1 MYLYDTHFVVL
12 DGCSALDLLFMIYII
27 AARATISRPKVET
40 PSLGFYIR
48 INYVDLI
55 YLVILLAILLFI

>member
-1 MYLYDTHFVVL
+1 MYLYGTHFVIL

-48 INYVDLI
+48 LI
-55 YLVILLAILLFI
+55 MLILFIW